1 MNHFIPKKARIALIL
16 AVLLTA
22 SLAVAGN
29 VTGLGV
35 PELLVQTV
43 LTPIRAGINSLTVQA
58 EQFYNYMFRYE
69 ALAAENKALREQI
82 AKLED
87 DARTVDAVSRE
98 NDRLK
103 ALLELKSDHE
113 DFRLLD
119 CYVIT
124 WSSNDWTNTITID
137 RGSDAGI
144 AEGMCAITAS
154 GEVVGLVD
162 QVGANYAV
170 IKSVLDSSLEVS
182 ATIASSG
189 YSGMVKGGYAA
200 GEEGLLRMEYLSTNA
215 VIRNNDQV
223 VTSGSTVYPR
233 DLILG
238 YVVDAGFDNTG
249 VAKYA
254 VLKPAADFNAMEQVF
269 VLTEYTGG

>member
-238 YVVDAGFDNTG
+238 YVVDAGFDDTG

>member
-1 MNHFIPKKARIALIL
+1 MKHFIPKKARIALIL
-16 AVLLTA
+16 AVLLSA
-22 SLAVAGN
+22 SLAVASN
-29 VTGLGV
+29 VTGLGI
-35 PELLVQTV
+35 PTLVVQSV
-43 LTPIRAGINSLTVQA
+43 LTPLRAGINTLTVQA

-69 ALAAENKALREQI
+69 ALAAENKALRERI
-82 AKLED
+82 AQLED
-87 DARTVDAVSRE
+87 DARAVDAVSRE
-98 NDRLK
+98 NARLK
-103 ALLELKSDHE
+103 SLLELTSDHE
-113 DFRLLD
+113 DFQLLD

-124 WSSNDWTNTITID
+124 WSSNDWTNTITIN

-144 AEGMCAITAS
+144 AQGMCAITAN

-162 QVGANYAV
+162 QVGSNYAV

-182 ATIASSG
+182 ATIAASG

-200 GEEGLLRMEYLSTNA
+200 GEQGLLRMEYLSTNA

-238 YVVDAGFDNTG
+238 YVVDAGFDDTG
-249 VAKYA
+249 VAKFA
-254 VLKPAADFNAMEQVF
+254 VLQPAADFNAMEQVY
-269 VLTEYTGG
+269 VLTGYNNG

>member
-1 MNHFIPKKARIALIL
+1 MKHFIPKKARVALIL

-22 SLAVAGN
+22 TLAVASN
-29 VTGLGV
+29 VTGLSA
-35 PELLVQTV
+35 PTLVVQSV
-43 LTPIRAGINSLTVQA
+43 LTPIRAGINALTVQA
-58 EQFYNYMFRYE
+58 QQFYNYMFRYE
-69 ALAAENKALREQI
+69 ALAAENQALRERI
-82 AKLED
+82 AELEE

-98 NDRLK
+98 NARLK
-103 ALLELKSDHE
+103 ALLELTTDHE
-113 DFRLLD
+113 DFQLLD

-137 RGSDAGI
+137 RGSNAGI
-144 AEGMCAITAS
+144 EKGMCAITAN

-189 YSGMVKGGYAA
+189 YSGIVKGGYAA
-200 GEEGLLRMEYLSTNA
+200 GEEGLLRMDYLSTSA

-249 VAKYA
+249 VAKFA
-254 VLKPAADFNAMEQVF
+254 VLKPAADFNTMEQVF
-269 VLTEYTGG
+269 VLTGYEAG

>member
-82 AKLED
+82 AMLED

-238 YVVDAGFDNTG
+238 YVVDAGFDDTG

>member
-16 AVLLTA
+16 AILLTA

-238 YVVDAGFDNTG
+238 YVVDAGFDDTG